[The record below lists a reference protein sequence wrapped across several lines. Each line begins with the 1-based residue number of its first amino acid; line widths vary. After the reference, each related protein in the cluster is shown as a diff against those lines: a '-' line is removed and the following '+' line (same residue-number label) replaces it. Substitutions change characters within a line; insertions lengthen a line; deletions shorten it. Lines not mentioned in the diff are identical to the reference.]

1 MLLKPPLGY
10 CNDVKSSATLLPK
23 HANALSQIYFIWR
36 YMLCRFRSRSMENC
50 CWSGC
55 WPKQIVGQTNQISGD
70 LRRHDDETS
79 MWMMMEYN
87 GSSVITFRVFPCNHA
102 DATRADSR
110 FVPSQWETALICND
124 ISHWLGTHIESV
136 MYHYTD
142 LHEISDVDQFIHVI
156 V

>member
-110 FVPSQWETALICND
+110 FVPSQWETTSFIGWAHTLNQSCTTIQTCMKLVTLIN
-124 ISHWLGTHIESV
+124 LY
-136 MYHYTD
+136 M
-142 LHEISDVDQFIHVI
+142 
-156 V
+156 